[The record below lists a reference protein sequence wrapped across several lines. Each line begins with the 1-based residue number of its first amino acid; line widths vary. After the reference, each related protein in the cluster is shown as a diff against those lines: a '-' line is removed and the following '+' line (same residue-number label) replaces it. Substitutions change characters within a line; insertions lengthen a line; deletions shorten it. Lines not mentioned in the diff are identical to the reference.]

1 MSKYRA
7 KRTKVGEIEF
17 PSKLEAERYKQ
28 LILMLQAGVI
38 SRLKLQEEFVI
49 NRPYQDPLTGEKMR
63 AVVYRADFTY
73 LDHES
78 KRLIAEDTKGI
89 ETPVFKNKW
98 RQVKELY
105 PEYEFRLLKRE
116 NV

>member
-17 PSKLEAERYKQ
+17 LSKLEAERYKQ
-28 LILMLQAGVI
+28 LMLMKSAGVI
-38 SRLKLQEEFVI
+38 SKLKLQEEFVI
-49 NRPYQDPLTGEKMR
+49 NRAYQDPLTGEKMR

-73 LDHES
+73 LDHET
-78 KRLIAEDTKGI
+78 KRMIVEDTKGV
-89 ETPVFKNKW
+89 ETAQFKNKW
-98 RQVKELY
+98 RQVRELY